1 MLENQRV
8 SKKMIKKLIR
18 TIKQHSIK
26 LAVSLL
32 LGAIVGAV
40 ATYFI
45 EEQKVE
51 FWKERF
57 VESSELSNSLEK
69 ERNRLKQKNKELV
82 KENSNLRNDLG
93 ITILSS
99 VRSNYYNLKALKS
112 EDYNKQMYFNEQEY
126 RSNLVPRAM
135 GEKYGINILK
145 AKYNRELKQVVDSV
159 YNARTSK
166 K

>member
-1 MLENQRV
+1 MG
-8 SKKMIKKLIR
+8 
-18 TIKQHSIK
+18 
-26 LAVSLL
+26 AVIGS
-32 LGAIVGAV
+32 V

-57 VESSELSNSLEK
+57 VEAQELNESLEVEHK
-69 ERNRLKQKNKELV
+69 KTMKRNEELV
-82 KENSNLRNDLG
+82 RRNEELRKDLG

-112 EDYNKQMYFNEQEY
+112 EDYNKQMYYNEQEY

-135 GEKYGINILK
+135 GDKWGINILK
-145 AKYNRELKQVVDSV
+145 AKYNRELKHVVDSI
-159 YNARTSK
+159 YKARTGK
-166 K
+166 N